1 MPIIAITMVTVIT
14 EHVFVTTDTLEIY
27 VSTGLAIM
35 NVILKVS
42 AEMMVLVN
50 VIKASLDLTVQFLTV
65 LTTAME
71 EVTASMAN
79 VNVPLNTLALIVL
92 KNLVLLTVMEM
103 ESAKVVYVFV
113 KTDSMDFRVK

>member
-1 MPIIAITMVTVIT
+1 VPIIAITMVTVIT

>member
-1 MPIIAITMVTVIT
+1 MPIIAIIMVTVTT
-14 EHVFVTTDTLEIY
+14 ELVFVTTDTREIY
-27 VSTGLAIM
+27 ASTGLAKM

-42 AEMMVLVN
+42 AEMMVLAN
-50 VIKASLDLTVQFLTV
+50 VIKASLDLTVQLLTV

-92 KNLVLLTVMEM
+92 KNLVRLTVMEM
-103 ESAKVVYVFV
+103 ESAKAVYVFV
-113 KTDSMDFRVK
+113 KTDSTDFHVK